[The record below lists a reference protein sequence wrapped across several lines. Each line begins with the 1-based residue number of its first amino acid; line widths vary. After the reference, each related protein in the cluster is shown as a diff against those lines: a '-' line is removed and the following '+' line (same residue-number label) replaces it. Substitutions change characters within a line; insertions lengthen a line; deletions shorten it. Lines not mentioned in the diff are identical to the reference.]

1 MHPEF
6 FEIPFFHLTIKSYG
20 LMMVIGFLVAVT
32 VIRHLSRHFTR
43 DPQIIT
49 NAALY
54 ALIAGV
60 VGARMFFVLHYPAHF
75 HNEPWWSVV
84 AIWNGGLELI
94 GGVAAAIVVIV
105 LYGRYHKVPIRHYLD
120 VLAIGLTVALL
131 FGRIG
136 CFLNGCC
143 YGKPTEL
150 PWGMRFPYG
159 SFSYSSQVS
168 PDLHRNRPQPYF
180 TLPPEYFGYTN
191 EKGEYFSDLKPA
203 KYLTPQQRELVTKG
217 PYLALPVHPTQLY
230 SSAGAGLLG
239 LILYG
244 FWRRARRAE
253 ALGRYALLTK
263 PGSIFS
269 LMFVLY
275 GIMRFSIE
283 MIRDDNPFEMAGL
296 TIAQLLSIGLAG
308 LGILCAVY
316 FTISKPEKLPAPMS
330 KSELSPA
337 SKHHQN

>member
-6 FEIPFFHLTIKSYG
+6 FEIPIIHLTIKSYG
-20 LMMVIGFLVAVT
+20 LMMVVGFLAAVM

-43 DPQIIT
+43 DPQLIT

-54 ALIAGV
+54 SLIAGV
-60 VGARMFFVLHYPAHF
+60 VGARGFFVIHYFDQFRNDP
-75 HNEPWWSVV
+75 WSVF

-94 GGVAAAIVVIV
+94 GGVMMAILVIV
-105 LYGRYHKVPIRHYLD
+105 LYGRFHKVPIRHYMD
-120 VLAIGLTVALL
+120 VLAIGLTAALM

-150 PWGMRFPYG
+150 PWGVRFPYG
-159 SFSYSSQVS
+159 SFAYSSQVK
-168 PDLHRNRPQPYF
+168 PDLNRHRLQPYF
-180 TLPPEYFGYTN
+180 TLPQEYFGYTD
-191 EKGEYFSDLKPA
+191 EKGQHISDLKPA
-203 KYLTPQQRELVTKG
+203 KYLTPEQRERVTKG

-230 SSAGAGLLG
+230 SSLGAGLLG

-244 FWRRARRAE
+244 FLRRAQRAE
-253 ALGRYALLTK
+253 TLGRYPLLTK

-269 LMFVLY
+269 LMFILY
-275 GIMRFSIE
+275 AVMRFSLE

-296 TIAQLLSIGLAG
+296 TISQLLSIALAVLGL
-308 LGILCAVY
+308 LLAVY
-316 FTISKPEKLPAPMS
+316 FSLSQPEKLP
-330 KSELSPA
+330 SPRT
-337 SKHHQN
+337 K